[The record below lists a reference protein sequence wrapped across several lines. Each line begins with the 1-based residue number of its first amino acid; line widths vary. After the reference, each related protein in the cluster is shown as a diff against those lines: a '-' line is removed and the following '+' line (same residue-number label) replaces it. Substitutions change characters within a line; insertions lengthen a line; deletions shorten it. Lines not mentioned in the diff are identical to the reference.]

1 MKTNSKKQ
9 RRDTFKNHGARS
21 VHIFDVVFR
30 TMCEKMPK
38 LLIPLINEA
47 FGTSY
52 TEKDKFEQLRNER
65 HLEDKRIITDALVKI
80 CGHIYHIECQ
90 STDSDHMILRM
101 FEYDTSIAIEHW
113 IETSDGFEVTFPRSC
128 VVYLRGEKTAYRNKK
143 LRVKFP
149 DGKSHNYTV
158 KVIELRKYSKD
169 ELFKKKLLMFLPYYI
184 LKYEDNLPFKRDKVR
199 FQSLIKEYEDI
210 IGFIENALPYDQD
223 GYRRK
228 LYEKEVA
235 ESQVVLALLQDR
247 VLLVKS
253 LADTHERTV
262 RQNKNVSYH
271 DQLEALQETVRRYH
285 DYLELLRHDQS
296 FMQDLESALNA
307 GKGNVMTK
315 ARHLLEA
322 SISEEDYQVLALY
335 LTGMKPSSISFV
347 TGISQGTLRTKKSRI
362 KSRLEKCTPSR
373 ERDFIL
379 RQLIQN

>member
-21 VHIFDVVFR
+21 VHIFDDVFR

-52 TEKDKFEQLRNER
+52 TEEDKFEQLRNER

-90 STDSDHMILRM
+90 STNSDHMILRM
-101 FEYDTSIAIEHW
+101 FEYDASIAIERW

-149 DGKSHNYTV
+149 DGKSHTYTV

-228 LYEKEVA
+228 LIELISRISKYITRNRKSLKKGLGDVMGGRVLKLETDKIIA
-235 ESQVVLALLQDR
+235 ESLAQ
-247 VLLVKS
+247 
-253 LADTHERTV
+253 
-262 RQNKNVSYH
+262 
-271 DQLEALQETVRRYH
+271 
-285 DYLELLRHDQS
+285 
-296 FMQDLESALNA
+296 
-307 GKGNVMTK
+307 
-315 ARHLLEA
+315 
-322 SISEEDYQVLALY
+322 
-335 LTGMKPSSISFV
+335 
-347 TGISQGTLRTKKSRI
+347 GISQGISQGI
-362 KSRLEKCTPSR
+362 MQEKTDTFERVTRNYMKLDPSLSR
-373 ERDFIL
+373 EEAEKKAKAIL
-379 RQLIQN
+379 S